1 MTVSKKRTRYTIGPS
16 SIKDGP
22 RWCLTANEGGLR
34 AYYITQKF
42 AIDAAVTLCKSRLKH
57 YGQLSE
63 LHIKGRNGKVRDART
78 YGKDPQGNG

>member
-1 MTVSKKRTRYTIGPS
+1 MIVKKRTRYTIGPS
-16 SIKDGP
+16 GIKDGP
-22 RWCLTANEGGLR
+22 GWRLTANAGDLR
-34 AYYITQKF
+34 AYYITQKV

-78 YGKDPQGNG
+78 YGKDPRGNG